1 MWCSSCARPTADNTT
16 VPPRPK
22 TADGSAWHPVS
33 TAGLIA
39 LTLFTLFLLR
49 WMATDADGYL
59 SVIDDV
65 NLVIH
70 EFGHPFFSIFGEWP
84 GWLGGTWMELI
95 VPAAIAVVFWY
106 QRSALSLAF
115 AAIWFFEN
123 FHYIARY
130 MADARTM
137 ELPLAGG
144 GEHDWNAIFMHYG
157 LLDKDTQI
165 ADVFYKVGYA
175 GIAISLAFAFA
186 VWLGQSQQRQQRQQ
200 QPELPYE
207 QPPAPETFT

>member
-1 MWCSSCARPTADNTT
+1 
-16 VPPRPK
+16 V
-22 TADGSAWHPVS
+22 
-33 TAGLIA
+33 A

-49 WMATDADGYL
+49 WMVSDADGYL
-59 SVIDDV
+59 TILDDI

-84 GWLGGTWMELI
+84 GWLGGTWMELL
-95 VPAAIAVVFWY
+95 VPAVIAAVFWY

-115 AAIWFFEN
+115 AGIWFFEN

-144 GEHDWNAIFMHYG
+144 GEHDWNAIFLHYG
-157 LLDKDTQI
+157 VLDKDTQI
-165 ADVFYKVGYA
+165 ADFFYKVGYV
-175 GIAISLAFAFA
+175 GIVLSLAFAFA
-186 VWLGQSQQRQQRQQ
+186 VWLAQSKQREQTI
-200 QPELPYE
+200 ELT
-207 QPPAPETFT
+207 QPPPQAPSQDPS